1 MEAAV
6 KHTKTID
13 DFDDLV
19 DLRTLGRHCFGLEPS
34 AFVLRA
40 IAIEEK
46 NEYYYFSSF
55 ALSFFFLFFLS
66 VFLFFFCKN
75 DNKI

>member
-34 AFVLRA
+34 AFVLWA

-46 NEYYYFSSF
+46 NKYYYFSSSSI
-55 ALSFFFLFFLS
+55 SFFFLFF
-66 VFLFFFCKN
+66 
-75 DNKI
+75 